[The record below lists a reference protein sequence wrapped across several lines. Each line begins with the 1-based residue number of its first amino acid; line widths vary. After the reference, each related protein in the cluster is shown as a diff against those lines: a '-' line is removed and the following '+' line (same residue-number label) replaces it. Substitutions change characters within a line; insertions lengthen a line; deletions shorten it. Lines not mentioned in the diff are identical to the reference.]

1 MSLLIKCINYCLLII
16 ILFSCGGGPG
26 PNKDDWDEDLSVDG
40 LCSKGA
46 TCLKGTLVD
55 TVGGTFP
62 ISNAR
67 ISTIPSV
74 DQTVISNDEGVFLIE
89 SYEFL
94 EDVKYSITIQAKG
107 FIADSPSNLKVRL
120 DTLMNLYEI
129 YLTKIPKIDTGIDSI
144 NIKEGGGRTAPKSD

>member
-1 MSLLIKCINYCLLII
+1 MSLLIKCINYCLLVI
-16 ILFSCGGGPG
+16 ILFSCGGGPE
-26 PNKDDWDEDLSVDG
+26 PEPDWDEDLSVDG
-40 LCSKGA
+40 PCSEGA

-62 ISNAR
+62 ISNAKV
-67 ISTIPSV
+67 STIPSV

-94 EDVKYSITIQAKG
+94 EDVKYSIAIQAKG

-120 DTLMNLYEI
+120 DTLNTLYEI
-129 YLTKIPKIDTGIDSI
+129 YLTKIPKIDTHIDDI
-144 NIKEGGGRTAPKSD
+144 NIKDGGGTAPKSD